1 MTREEEMQEAAT
13 EARCA
18 VATSVSGD
26 NYTSIDDLPFIEGKL
41 SYNELVEN
49 AFIRGAEWADGHPAK
64 SEDNVIL
71 SFHVCNIPWA
81 EEVMAG
87 ANAKYDAYFVSVPKN
102 LIPKKLLEVI
112 TTDSHY
118 KYISQVALLKDG
130 LV

>member
-1 MTREEEMQEAAT
+1 MTREEQIKEAAEDYSAYRDATDEEDLYNST
-13 EARCA
+13 E
-18 VATSVSGD
+18 
-26 NYTSIDDLPFIEGKL
+26 LE
-41 SYNELVEN
+41 
-49 AFIRGAEWADGHPAK
+49 AFKEGAEWADNHPVK

-71 SFHVCNIPWA
+71 SFHVCNIPWS
-81 EEVMAG
+81 EEVLAG

>member
-1 MTREEEMQEAAT
+1 MTRDEEIQIAA
-13 EARCA
+13 EEYANGSPN
-18 VATSVSGD
+18 AT
-26 NYTSIDDLPFIEGKL
+26 LRHK
-41 SYNELVEN
+41 
-49 AFIRGAEWADGHPAK
+49 AFIDGAEWADNHPIK

-71 SFHVCNIPWA
+71 SFHVCNIPWP

-87 ANAKYDAYFVSVPKN
+87 ASAKHDAYFVSVPKN

-118 KYISQVALLKDG
+118 NYISQVALLKDG